1 MPRWGVGLAAVS
13 LIVVMTVLLLVEAWG
28 DSLTADESFY
38 IRAGTCALTTR
49 IGDLEPSSPIG
60 FKVIAGA
67 STVLLGS
74 GASRPCGTTVTY
86 ASADLAPF
94 YSGDARSLHQ
104 LILLARLP
112 VILMSL
118 LLAGIVFLW
127 ARALNGNLAGLVAL
141 AIVAF
146 EPSVLGHGHLV
157 TPDLPVTLGITGC
170 LAAYWR
176 WTATGHRRW
185 LIASGLALGLAML
198 ARVSALELIPVL
210 VLVGLAIHDG
220 SVINRLRRVAGA
232 VGMVLLA
239 AWALVCVAYL
249 PFRYLLPG
257 SSLPAPLSWV
267 IPPAWVYELRF
278 QLQHVRLG
286 HPTYLNGQAYSSH
299 APWYYFFETIGL
311 KTTIGLLVLIVIAA
325 IVAARWRNRHELL
338 FLWLPAALVVLVPT
352 TGGLDLGIRYVLPIF
367 PLLAIAAGALVKV
380 DLPRFGL
387 RLAVTSLLV
396 LASASSSLAHAP
408 LHLGY
413 FNELAGRTPER
424 FLSDSN
430 LDWGQD
436 LWRLA
441 DWWTAHGR
449 PTLSLAVFNLLPA
462 SSYGIDGR
470 DVQPSREPVVG
481 LLAASLT
488 RITISGD
495 AYPDV
500 RVAPYFRLE
509 RTAPF
514 ARVGSSILV
523 FQMNGELASATSRRR
538 VSP

>member
-1 MPRWGVGLAAVS
+1 MGG
-13 LIVVMTVLLLVEAWG
+13 
-28 DSLTADESFY
+28 
-38 IRAGTCALTTR
+38 
-49 IGDLEPSSPIG
+49 
-60 FKVIAGA
+60 
-67 STVLLGS
+67 GS
-74 GASRPCGTTVTY
+74 GGSLPDFGDDAPPPLRSLGRQPHRRRVVLYPSRNLCPDHAHWRSRAVEPDWLQGACRGEHCAAGIRGGPVLRGSGPSRACGTTVTY
-86 ASADLAPF
+86 ASADLATF
-94 YSGDARSLHQ
+94 YSGDTRSLRK
-104 LILLARLP
+104 LILVARLP

-118 LLAGIVFLW
+118 LLAAIVFLW
-127 ARALNGNLAGLVAL
+127 ARALNGNRAGLVAL

-170 LAAYWR
+170 LAACWL
-176 WTATGHRRW
+176 WMTTGRRRG
-185 LIASGLALGLAML
+185 LVASGLALALAMR
-198 ARVSALELIPVL
+198 ARVSALEVIPLL
-210 VLVGLAIHDG
+210 VVIGLAVEEGNVTI
-220 SVINRLRRVAGA
+220 RLRRVLGA
-232 VGMVLLA
+232 VGIVLLA

-278 QLQHVRLG
+278 QLQHVRMG
-286 HPTYLNGQAYSSH
+286 HPTYLNGQAYSAH

-311 KTTIGLLVLIVIAA
+311 KPTMGLLLLIVIAA

-352 TGGLDLGIRYVLPIF
+352 MGGLDLGIRYVLPIF
-367 PLLAIAAGALVKV
+367 PLLAIAAGALVKL

-413 FNELAGRTPER
+413 FNELAERTPER

-462 SSYGIDGR
+462 RLYGVDGR
-470 DVQPSREPVVG
+470 AGQ
-481 LLAASLT
+481 A
-488 RITISGD
+488 
-495 AYPDV
+495 
-500 RVAPYFRLE
+500 
-509 RTAPF
+509 
-514 ARVGSSILV
+514 
-523 FQMNGELASATSRRR
+523 
-538 VSP
+538 

>member
-1 MPRWGVGLAAVS
+1 M
-13 LIVVMTVLLLVEAWG
+13 MVLLLAEAWG

-60 FKVIAGA
+60 FKLLAGA

-74 GASRPCGTTVTY
+74 GTGRPCGTTVSY
-86 ASADLAPF
+86 ASADIAAFYPADAP
-94 YSGDARSLHQ
+94 SLRW
-104 LILLARLP
+104 LILVARWP

-118 LLAGIVFLW
+118 LLAAIVFFW
-127 ARALNGNLAGLVAL
+127 ARGLNGNLAGLFAL
-141 AIVAF
+141 AIVAI

-157 TPDLPVTLGITGC
+157 TPDLPVTLGVTGC

-176 WTATGHRRW
+176 WTGTRRRRW
-185 LIASGLALGLAML
+185 LVASGLALGLAML
-198 ARVSALELIPVL
+198 ARVSALELLPLLL
-210 VLVGLAIHDG
+210 VIGLAVEAG
-220 SVINRLRRVAGA
+220 TFTMRLRRVVGA
-232 VGMVLLA
+232 VGLVLLA
-239 AWALVCVAYL
+239 AWALVCIAYL

-257 SSLPAPLSWV
+257 TSWPPPLSWV

-286 HPTYLNGQAYSSH
+286 HPTYLNGQAYAAH

-325 IVAARWRNRHELL
+325 IVAARRRNRSELF
-338 FLWLPAALVVLVPT
+338 FLWLPAALVVLIPT

-367 PLLAIAAGALVKV
+367 PLLAVAAGSLLNV
-380 DLPRFGL
+380 DLPRLGL
-387 RLAVTSLLV
+387 RLAVVSVLV
-396 LASASSSLAHAP
+396 LASAGSSLVHAP

-413 FNELAGRTPER
+413 FNEVAGQTPER

-436 LWRLA
+436 LWRL
-441 DWWTAHGR
+441 DEWWTARGR
-449 PTLSLAVFNLLPA
+449 PPMSLAIFNLLPA
-462 SSYGIDGR
+462 SSYGIQGP
-470 DVQPSREPVVG
+470 DVQPSRAPVVG

-500 RVAPYFRLE
+500 RVAPYARLE
-509 RTAPF
+509 RTVPF
-514 ARVGSSILV
+514 ARVGSSILI
-523 FQMNGELASATSRRR
+523 FQMNGELASATSRRP